1 MRTIRENVFET
12 NSSSTHSI
20 TINTEKEFK
29 DLKNDKLYVCD
40 TEIWTLADA
49 RNWIAENRSEVIH
62 ELDEYIRLE
71 AYDSI
76 AELLSNYHIETYSI
90 WEDRMEDQ
98 GLDVYE
104 KHFTSPS
111 GDKLVAW
118 GHYGYSG

>member
-1 MRTIRENVFET
+1 MRTIRRNVFET

-20 TINTEKEFK
+20 TISTEKEFK
-29 DLKNDKLYVCD
+29 DLKAGKLYRCD
-40 TEIWTLADA
+40 GELWTLADA
-49 RNWIAENRSEVIH
+49 KNWIEENRPEVIH

-71 AYDSI
+71 DYDSI
-76 AELLSNYHIETYSI
+76 AELLEEYSIETYDI